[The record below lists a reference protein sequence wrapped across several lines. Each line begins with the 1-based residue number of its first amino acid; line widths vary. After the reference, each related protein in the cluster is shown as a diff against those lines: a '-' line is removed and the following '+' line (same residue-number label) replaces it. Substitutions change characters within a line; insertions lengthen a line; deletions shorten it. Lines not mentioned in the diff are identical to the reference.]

1 MSAPAQVLVTGACG
15 FLGRAICRELDA
27 QGYQVHALLRPQ
39 SDRRVLEGTRSCH
52 VPGDLMDPDS
62 LQRAAQHVF
71 EASSSTSPPWLV
83 HNAAA
88 LGYRRR
94 DALLQ
99 QAVNVEGTANIFLA
113 ARQARFT
120 RALHVSSVV
129 TVGHAEREESVT
141 EETGWNAG
149 SLPVEYVQTKR
160 EAEEKVLALS
170 NELDVRIVNPGAIFG
185 PGGEKGNTSKLL
197 IALAQGK
204 LGPVVPPGGMS
215 VVGVEDTARGVRL
228 ALERG
233 RRGARYILTD
243 EFLCTRDLCE
253 RAVACM
259 RLRGIAAKV
268 PPLSVPRSLWPVA
281 IAAARVLEWF
291 HEPRLTTSRAL
302 RMVRPDWRAS
312 SERAREELG
321 WRPTS
326 FDRVLGETL
335 DDLEALGLLVSN

>member
-27 QGYQVHALLRPQ
+27 QGYQVHALVRPQ
-39 SDRRVLEGTRSCH
+39 SDRSVLEGTRSRH
-52 VPGDLMDPDS
+52 VLGDLTDPDS
-62 LQRAAQHVF
+62 LQRAAQQVA
-71 EASSSTSPPWLV
+71 EVSSRTSPPWLV

-94 DALLQ
+94 DAQLQ
-99 QAVNVEGTANIFLA
+99 QAVNVEGTANVFLA
-113 ARQARFT
+113 ARKARFT

-129 TVGHAEREESVT
+129 TVGHAERGESVT
-141 EETGWNAG
+141 EETVWNAG
-149 SLPVEYVQTKR
+149 DLPVEYVQTKR
-160 EAEEKVLALS
+160 EAEEMALALCR
-170 NELDVRIVNPGAIFG
+170 ELDVRVVNPGAIFG

-197 IALAQGK
+197 LAVAQGK
-204 LGPVVPPGGMS
+204 LGPIVPPGGMS

-259 RLRGIAAKV
+259 RLRGIAAESPRLGV
-268 PPLSVPRSLWPVA
+268 SRSLWPLA
-281 IAAARVLEWF
+281 IAAVRALEWF

-302 RMVRPDWRAS
+302 RMVGIDWRAS

-321 WRPTS
+321 WRPTP

-335 DDLEALGLLVSN
+335 DDLEASGLLVSS

>member
-15 FLGRAICRELDA
+15 FLGRAICRELDS
-27 QGYQVHALLRPQ
+27 QGYQVHALVRPQ
-39 SDRRVLEGTRSCH
+39 SDRSALDGIGSCQ
-52 VPGDLMDPDS
+52 VVGDLTDPDS
-62 LQRAAQHVF
+62 LEQAAQQVSD
-71 EASSSTSPPWLV
+71 ASTSTSPPWLV

-94 DALLQ
+94 DAQLQ
-99 QAVNVEGTANIFLA
+99 YAVNVEGTANIFLA
-113 ARQARFT
+113 ARKAHFT

-129 TVGHAEREESVT
+129 TVGYAEGGGRVT
-141 EETGWNAG
+141 EETAWNAG
-149 SLPVEYVQTKR
+149 DIPVEYVKTKR
-160 EAEEKVLALS
+160 EAEEKALTLCS
-170 NELDVRIVNPGAIFG
+170 ELDVRVVNPGAIFG

-204 LGPVVPPGGMS
+204 LGPIVPPGGMS
-215 VVGVEDTARGVRL
+215 VVGVADTARGVRL

-259 RLRGIAAKV
+259 HSHGIAAE
-268 PPLSVPRSLWPVA
+268 PPRLSVPRFLWPVA
-281 IAAARVLEWF
+281 IAAVRALEWF

-302 RMVRPDWRAS
+302 RMVGPDWRAS

-321 WRPTS
+321 WRTTP

-335 DDLEALGLLVSN
+335 DDLEARGLLVQS